1 MAARNTGADPR
12 GCRARSASVCGSG
25 SGKRGAA
32 SVLGERGASA
42 GAASSAGGDG
52 TATAPPSPL
61 AACRTRT
68 RFPYTL
74 DGVALASPTERYS
87 RLSRFRIARAEAG
100 EAAGIVEALGRLG
113 LAHAGDVDRVLELL
127 WRLCAMAPAQ
137 ASSGRTSA
145 AASTSRSCSPTARPG
160 AKQPGG
166 DAASPSTFFAG
177 EASIAVL
184 SLESRRKDAVFAWK
198 PRQLRLAREESGRGC
213 CIPSHFFRQAAR
225 PTIFGAGRA
234 RGCAA
239 LGVLIETRPRSGS
252 AEAPAPPARRSRGGE
267 LGIWRARRP

>member
-100 EAAGIVEALGRLG
+100 EAAGIVEAFWAGSGWRTPVMSTGCWSCSGGSARWPRRKRARDAPPPRRAPRDRARRRLAPERNNRG
-113 LAHAGDVDRVLELL
+113 VMQHHPRLSSLVKRRLRSYLL
-127 WRLCAMAPAQ
+127 KVAAKMPSSRGSH
-137 ASSGRTSA
+137 ASS
-145 AASTSRSCSPTARPG
+145 ASH
-160 AKQPGG
+160 AKKVAG
-166 DAASPSTFFAG
+166 DAASPVTFFARRHVRRSSAPG
-177 EASIAVL
+177 EREAA
-184 SLESRRKDAVFAWK
+184 
-198 PRQLRLAREESGRGC
+198 PRLAS
-213 CIPSHFFRQAAR
+213 
-225 PTIFGAGRA
+225 
-234 RGCAA
+234 
-239 LGVLIETRPRSGS
+239 
-252 AEAPAPPARRSRGGE
+252 
-267 LGIWRARRP
+267 